1 MRAAILLVAPLAF
14 AAACGGSG
22 GAPSGAFEVKLT
34 STGVAPNS
42 FAALSQATLH
52 FTNNDTVSHDITS
65 AKCGELKTG
74 LMAAGAGATVMLGPG
89 PKSCNFSDSLH
100 PTATAFQ
107 GSISVLAPGNGY

>member
-1 MRAAILLVAPLAF
+1 
-14 AAACGGSG
+14 
-22 GAPSGAFEVKLT
+22 VKLT

-65 AKCGELKTG
+65 ANCGELKTG

-100 PTATAFQ
+100 PTAAAFQ
-107 GSISVLAPGNGY
+107 GSINVLPPGTGY